1 MVQTDAL
8 LMVGV
13 RNGQMELFDELL
25 RRYRHP
31 VIGFLCRM
39 TGDRNAAEDLAQEV
53 FLRVYRSR
61 LGYEPTAKFA
71 TWIYRIAMNLALNWR
86 RDRGNERKAVCG
98 WDLDTPEHAWSLADG
113 HPGIDAELVRR
124 ANALS
129 IRQAIDELPSRQR
142 AVVLMHHY
150 HELSYAEM
158 ARVLECSPQAIKSLV
173 FRAYSTLRQRLACA
187 EA

>member
-13 RNGQMELFDELL
+13 RDGQTELFDELL
-25 RRYRHP
+25 RRYRNP

-61 LGYEPTAKFA
+61 LRYEPTAKFA

-86 RDRGNERKAVCG
+86 RDRGNERKAVC
-98 WDLDTPEHAWSLADG
+98 S
-113 HPGIDAELVRR
+113 
-124 ANALS
+124 
-129 IRQAIDELPSRQR
+129 
-142 AVVLMHHY
+142 
-150 HELSYAEM
+150 
-158 ARVLECSPQAIKSLV
+158 
-173 FRAYSTLRQRLACA
+173 
-187 EA
+187 